1 MLAGRP
7 STWFDGGV
15 VGAVVIVVILLL
27 MPVVIIM
34 SMALV
39 AALIGWVLKSDVDSE
54 FQDSEYLELGA

>member
-1 MLAGRP
+1 M
-7 STWFDGGV
+7 
-15 VGAVVIVVILLL
+15 VGAVVIVIILLL

-39 AALIGWVLKSDVDSE
+39 AGLIGWVLKSDVDSE